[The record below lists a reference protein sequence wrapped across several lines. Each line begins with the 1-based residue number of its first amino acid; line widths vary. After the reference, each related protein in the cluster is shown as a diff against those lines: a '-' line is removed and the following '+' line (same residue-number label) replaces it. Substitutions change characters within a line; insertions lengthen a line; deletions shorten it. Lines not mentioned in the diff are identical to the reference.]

1 MRDFFAMIYEIEGLI
16 FKPDFLF
23 LFKELFLG
31 NGYILLGLSLL
42 FIPLLSFMLFY
53 WDSRFPWGNPYR
65 KKFNW
70 FLWLV
75 LTAAILTGV
84 SYAIVFPALFYSSNP
99 VLIDAMKDPATGYAV
114 FAAGLTVK
122 LSILNGVYSLLVGF
136 LWSLLIKQ
144 KSVLHIHIPF

>member
-1 MRDFFAMIYEIEGLI
+1 MKNFFAMIYEWLLYDKN
-16 FKPDFLF
+16 FNLLF
-23 LFKELFLG
+23 RQLFQGDGYLFLG
-31 NGYILLGLSLL
+31 LSVL
-42 FIPLLSFMLFY
+42 FLPMFLFMLFY

-70 FLWLV
+70 ILWLV
-75 LTAAILTGV
+75 LTAAIVVGV
-84 SYAIVFPALFYSSNP
+84 SYAIIFPALFNSSDP
-99 VLIDAMKDPATGYAV
+99 ALIQAMTNPATGYAV

-136 LWSLLIKQ
+136 LWSLLLKQ